1 MNHAIKPE
9 LKDKYEEVMPVP
21 KLNIPELI
29 ENACVKPK
37 DNDFEYIIHVSP
49 VSKRNQACD
58 ECGSISY
65 HGDGKS
71 KDRKVQDISMGLT
84 RVTLQVEVPR
94 YKCLDCGH
102 KFSHRFESI
111 VPGMGFTRRLI
122 QQIQR
127 RAFQEPFKR
136 LADEYGVS
144 VPTIANIMLET
155 GKELDKE
162 HPLIAPRVLGIDEK
176 HIEHKMRA
184 IYVDIENGVLL
195 EMSPNNKK
203 ETVKQLI
210 QSMRGWENI
219 EVVTT
224 DMAQG
229 YRPAIEE
236 LLPKAKLVVDK
247 YHVIQQLSQAT
258 TKVRTR
264 LTELSR
270 QLPQP

>member
-1 MNHAIKPE
+1 
-9 LKDKYEEVMPVP
+9 
-21 KLNIPELI
+21 
-29 ENACVKPK
+29 
-37 DNDFEYIIHVSP
+37 
-49 VSKRNQACD
+49 
-58 ECGSISY
+58 
-65 HGDGKS
+65 
-71 KDRKVQDISMGLT
+71 
-84 RVTLQVEVPR
+84 
-94 YKCLDCGH
+94 
-102 KFSHRFESI
+102 
-111 VPGMGFTRRLI
+111 MGFTRRLI

-210 QSMRGWENI
+210 QSMKG
-219 EVVTT
+219 
-224 DMAQG
+224 
-229 YRPAIEE
+229 
-236 LLPKAKLVVDK
+236 
-247 YHVIQQLSQAT
+247 
-258 TKVRTR
+258 
-264 LTELSR
+264 
-270 QLPQP
+270 